1 MKKIIF
7 ILIIILLLSFNS
19 NSQEDKMNQESEY
32 GILFS
37 IDKGVYQA
45 GETITMKIMVF
56 NFSAE
61 TIYFHFNSS
70 QRYDFLI
77 EDMEGKLIWQWSEDK
92 MFAMVLGEE
101 KLNVNHPELIYQESY
116 DKEIEPGHYRIK
128 GVFTAKNYPM
138 SAEMVFQVK

>member
-37 IDKGVYQA
+37 TDKGVYQA
-45 GETITMKIMVF
+45 GETIAMKIMVF

-77 EDMEGKLIWQWSEDK
+77 EDMEGKLIWQ
-92 MFAMVLGEE
+92 
-101 KLNVNHPELIYQESY
+101 
-116 DKEIEPGHYRIK
+116 
-128 GVFTAKNYPM
+128 
-138 SAEMVFQVK
+138 